1 MWATAHAPYKRT
13 TLIEPPSPTF
23 FFLFPL
29 GWFGEGTREE
39 EEEEEEGVTC
49 CLWEAVRSWGI
60 IFEKMERGG
69 SSAKGKRGE
78 GEEGVGNGTA
88 SWRGRDLCI

>member
-1 MWATAHAPYKRT
+1 MGDCPRTLQANYT
-13 TLIEPPSPTF
+13 TLIQPLPPTF

-39 EEEEEEGVTC
+39 EEEEGVTC
-49 CLWEAVRSWGI
+49 CSWKAMRSWGI

-69 SSAKGKRGE
+69 FSAKREAGE
-78 GEEGVGNGTA
+78 GEEGVRNGRA